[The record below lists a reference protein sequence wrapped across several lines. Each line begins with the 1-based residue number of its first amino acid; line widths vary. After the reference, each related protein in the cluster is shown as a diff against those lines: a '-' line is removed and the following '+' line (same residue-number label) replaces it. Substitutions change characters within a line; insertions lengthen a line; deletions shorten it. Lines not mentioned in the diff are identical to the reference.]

1 MCGNWYATACKA
13 FTALRRAWSWR
24 EREPDLVYG
33 VLGRVTPESG
43 LYFMRLCSKSLGT
56 GGWWAAPDP
65 GAEMDD
71 RWRGRGEPKG
81 PAVRICKIHSGR
93 RTRHSPEMGTGMR
106 RSGSGPCWDTKSTCD
121 RRAARPLSRTVA
133 AAPGLLGPN
142 SFPRGFLPLTLRED
156 HLTTS
161 GLDYIVR
168 LRHNIWRL
176 GETCDATS
184 TITEHIMWFA
194 PLTRKL

>member
-1 MCGNWYATACKA
+1 M
-13 FTALRRAWSWR
+13 
-24 EREPDLVYG
+24 
-33 VLGRVTPESG
+33 TPESG

-106 RSGSGPCWDTKSTCD
+106 RPGSGPCWDTKSTSSRD
-121 RRAARPLSRTVA
+121 RRAARPLSRALA
-133 AAPGLLGPN
+133 AAPALGPH
-142 SFPRGFLPLTLRED
+142 SFPRAFLPSPYKGSAQYVLCAFNEEGPIPVYD
-156 HLTTS
+156 PS
-161 GLDYIVR
+161 GALEQVLAVWYKYVYGMHV
-168 LRHNIWRL
+168 LCWFTARHR
-176 GETCDATS
+176 
-184 TITEHIMWFA
+184 
-194 PLTRKL
+194 